1 MKVLMIDVGGTS
13 IKLMAAG
20 HEGFRKIPSG
30 ERLSAAQMTKCVL
43 AMTKDWKFDSV
54 SIGFPGPVTNGTPA
68 ANPANLG
75 GGWVGFDF
83 TAAFGRPVRLIND
96 AAMHALAQYDSGRLL
111 FISLGTSVGTCL
123 IADDVIVPL
132 EAGNLRL
139 TKTEGFADK
148 LGKESREEIGHKA
161 WERAVWKAI
170 GLLRQCFFPD
180 QVVIGGGHGKSL
192 TKVPAWCLVRD
203 NQDTFRGALRLWPD
217 ADLYAEPQ
225 VTTWR
230 IHRKSGN
237 GNGQAPPQKR
247 AKRAKT

>member
-30 ERLSAAQMTKCVL
+30 ERLSAVQMVKCVL
-43 AMTKDWKFDSV
+43 AMTKDWDYEAV

-68 ANPANLG
+68 ANPGNLG
-75 GGWVGFDF
+75 GGWVGYDF
-83 TAAFGRPVRLIND
+83 EKAFKRPVRLIND
-96 AAMHALAQYDSGRLL
+96 AAMHALSHYDSGRLL
-111 FISLGTSVGTCL
+111 FLSLGTSVGTTL
-123 IADDVIVPL
+123 IADDVVIPM

-139 TKTEGFADK
+139 TKSISFADR
-148 LGKESREEIGHKA
+148 LGKDSREEMGKKA
-161 WERAVWKAI
+161 WEKAVWKAV

-180 QVVIGGGHGKSL
+180 QVVLGGGNSNAL
-192 TKVPAWCLVRD
+192 TEIPSWCVIRD
-203 NQDTFRGALRLWPD
+203 NQDSFRGALRLWPD

-230 IHRKSGN
+230 IQRTRNVKPKGSGQKS
-237 GNGQAPPQKR
+237 K
-247 AKRAKT
+247 